1 MVLDSRI
8 RSDFDA
14 ATDGLSQRDSLQPA
28 ITFPNTI
35 RCIERGIRRSVNTF
49 TLFKKPGTTLALSRM
64 AARTALLATTWG
76 FILNA
81 LRRSEDFSP
90 ATAPKAVAVVPGET
104 VVTDTP
110 RAASS

>member
-28 ITFPNTI
+28 ITFPNTV
-35 RCIERGIRRSVNTF
+35 RCIERGMRRSVNTF

-64 AARTALLATTWG
+64 AASTPVLATTWG
-76 FILNA
+76 FMVSA
-81 LRRSEDFSP
+81 LRRTEDFCP
-90 ATAPKAVAVVPGET
+90 AISSKAVAVCPGET

-110 RAASS
+110 RGAS

>member
-28 ITFPNTI
+28 ITFPNTM
-35 RCIERGIRRSVNTF
+35 RCIERGMTRSVNTF
-49 TLFKKPGTTLALSRM
+49 TLFKKPGTTLALSRI
-64 AARTALLATTWG
+64 AASRPVLATTRG
-76 FILNA
+76 FIVSA

-90 ATAPKAVAVVPGET
+90 AIAPKSVAVLPGET

-110 RAASS
+110 RGA